1 MREIHHMAALPLC
14 VVETSLLGKWGK
26 RQRHSNH
33 GAGRFWYAVSIMRV
47 DVFLAALLLL
57 SASARAQDRTIPPDP
72 SVTPL
77 PPVAGKG
84 VQIYHCQQQQG
95 SPAWVFVAPEATL
108 YAGTQAVGTHGAGPT
123 WRWKDGS
130 AVTGRV
136 LVNQRA
142 PDGTSIPWLLL
153 GASPAIDST
162 PTGMLAHVSYV
173 RRSETHGGMPPAGCD
188 ARHVGAIARV
198 PYTAVYTFYKAP
210 DRPRAQH

>member
-1 MREIHHMAALPLC
+1 MRFD
-14 VVETSLLGKWGK
+14 VV
-26 RQRHSNH
+26 
-33 GAGRFWYAVSIMRV
+33 
-47 DVFLAALLLL
+47 LAALLLL
-57 SASARAQDRTIPPDP
+57 PAGARAQDRTIPPDP

-95 SPAWVFVAPEATL
+95 SPAWIFVAPEATL
-108 YAGTQAVGTHGAGPT
+108 YAGTESVGTHSAGPT

-136 LVNQRA
+136 LINQRA

-153 GASPAIDST
+153 AASPAIDST

-173 RRSETHGGMPPAGCD
+173 RRSDTHGGMMPPAGCD
-188 ARHVGAIARV
+188 ARHLGAIARV
-198 PYTAVYTFYKAP
+198 PYTAAYTFYKAP
-210 DRPRAQH
+210 DRPAPGAKRQ